1 MRSIS
6 RRPWLSN
13 RQSSTFSAFAEN
25 SAKLVPRP
33 SQVAP
38 NGCGVPAEIRTLA
51 LRNEKN
57 CRKWRNNK
65 ADLGNCAPVQR
76 PDRAPVPDIAAA
88 VERGIAVEDLAPRPR
103 EWNFDA
109 IIAIHLGGEVHHHQ
123 ATLVRLVSFSQ
134 PREHAAFG
142 IMHDQPLEPGIF
154 AIEFVQGR
162 YRPVKPI
169 EIADQSLHAL
179 MPGILEKMPIKR
191 MVMAPFALLTE
202 FAAHEHQFLAG
213 VTKHEAV
220 IGAQVGKAL
229 PLIAWHAAENRTLAV
244 HDLVMGE
251 RQDEV
256 FEERVVQAE
265 KDFAVMMLAVD
276 RILADVFERVV
287 HPSHIPL
294 VAEAETAPI

>member
-1 MRSIS
+1 KTGALTMMREALTCASVPDQHVYFSELQTMAPLTRVKPQIFSSFFQQSELS
-6 RRPWLSN
+6 RIRPLN
-13 RQSSTFSAFAEN
+13 N
-25 SAKLVPRP
+25 IN
-33 SQVAP
+33 QVSKRR
-38 NGCGVPAEIRTLA
+38 NIAEIRTLP

-57 CRKWRNNK
+57 CRKGRNNK
-65 ADLGNCAPVQR
+65 ADLRNRALVQR
-76 PDRAPVPDIAAA
+76 PDCALVPDIAAA

-103 EWNFDA
+103 KWHFDA

-123 ATLVRLVSFSQ
+123 ATVVRLVSLSQ
-134 PREHAAFG
+134 PREPAAFG

-191 MVMAPFALLTE
+191 MVMAPFTLLTE

-213 VTKHEAV
+213 MTEHEAV
-220 IGAQVGKAL
+220 VGAQVGKAL
-229 PLIAWHAAENRTLAV
+229 PFIARHAAENRTLAV

-251 RQDEV
+251 R
-256 FEERVVQAE
+256 
-265 KDFAVMMLAVD
+265 
-276 RILADVFERVV
+276 
-287 HPSHIPL
+287 
-294 VAEAETAPI
+294 